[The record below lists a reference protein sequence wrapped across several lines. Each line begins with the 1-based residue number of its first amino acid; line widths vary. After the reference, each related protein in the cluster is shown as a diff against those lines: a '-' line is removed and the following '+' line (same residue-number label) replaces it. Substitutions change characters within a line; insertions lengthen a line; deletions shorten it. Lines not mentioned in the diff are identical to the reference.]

1 MEEPERVVGGLSEA
15 KPATPEIQEI
25 ADKIKPQLEEKTN
38 ESYQEFTAIEYKT
51 QVVAGTN
58 YFIKIQIG
66 GQVCVHI
73 KVFKPLPGQNEDALQ
88 LSGYQ
93 TGKSKDDELSY
104 F

>member
-1 MEEPERVVGGLSEA
+1 MEEPERIVGGLSKA

-58 YFIKIQIG
+58 YFIKIRVDNDG
-66 GQVCVHI
+66 YVHVR
-73 KVFKPLPGQNEDALQ
+73 VFEPLPGRNEDALQ